1 LPQIYKLIAEKQKIG
16 GVIAKKGGR
25 DEYFVFL
32 GEYLGVSNYYLKYFL
47 FFKGLVLSVFVGFCG

>member
-1 LPQIYKLIAEKQKIG
+1 LLQIYKLFAEKQKFG

-32 GEYLGVSNYYLKYFL
+32 GEYLSVSNYYLKCFL

>member
-25 DEYFVFL
+25 DEYFVIL

-47 FFKGLVLSVFVGFCG
+47 FLRA

>member
-1 LPQIYKLIAEKQKIG
+1 LPQIYKLFAEKQKIG

-32 GEYLGVSNYYLKYFL
+32 GEYLGDSNYYLKCFL
-47 FFKGLVLSVFVGFCG
+47 FFKGLVLSIFVGYCG